1 MQELLEVVRSQQAML
16 AESHALLAQAQ
27 REQAALTG
35 QLLKALSKE
44 ADHEEADGQEEDG
57 DASP

>member
-35 QLLKALSKE
+35 QLLKALRKE